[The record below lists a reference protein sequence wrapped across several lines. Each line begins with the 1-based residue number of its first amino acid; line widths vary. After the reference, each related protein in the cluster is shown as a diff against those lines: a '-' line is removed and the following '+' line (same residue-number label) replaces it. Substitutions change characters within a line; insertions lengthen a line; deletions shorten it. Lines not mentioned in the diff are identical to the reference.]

1 MKIKTFH
8 AHFSLSLGNYNSER
22 IGFAVE
28 LDDNET
34 PEDVVITLRE
44 RAKNIV
50 GKKAQDYYSDKDA
63 MQSECRA
70 LERKLQILRNQ
81 WEATATFLKAQGLN
95 PDAPSMPD
103 FGLLLT
109 AVRVEAE
116 AVAEEEEE
124 EEYDEEEYDEN

>member
-1 MKIKTFH
+1 MRIKTFH

-34 PEDVVITLRE
+34 PEEVVITLRE

-50 GKKAQDYYSDKDA
+50 GKKAQDYYSDRDGL
-63 MQSECRA
+63 QNECRT
-70 LERKLQILRNQ
+70 LERKLQLLRNQ

-95 PDAPSMPD
+95 PEAPSMPD

-116 AVAEEEEE
+116 AVAEEEYEEE
-124 EEYDEEEYDEN
+124 EEYEDED